1 MGKKPKGKKPKGRA
15 PSADAG
21 TAAAVAE
28 QLGSV
33 PLGESVERK
42 DNDVEQPNAKNG
54 TPSKLCSACDKKS
67 NTLKK
72 CTACKCVWYCDKE
85 CQNKHRKEHKKEC
98 RLIKKVLDKRG
109 GKLDVGT
116 EKDLGPLGKL
126 PTREECPI
134 CMQVLPIHAELRTY
148 YTCCGKTLCA
158 GCDFQ
163 HQNQSLRFLD
173 LADEGQTQVSPT
185 CAFCREPT
193 QVPDEEIFLQLQKRA
208 EHKDAEALRG
218 LAVFHGHGRCDL
230 PVDQAKCIE
239 LLREAAG
246 LGSPFAHYK
255 LATFYHIGGMG
266 LEQNREKAIEHWK
279 KAAGGGSLISQHN
292 LGCAES
298 VNGDIVAAMR
308 HFRLAASGGYKT
320 SMDHLIICFE
330 NGDLRHSDLAETL
343 QVMYRSRA
351 EMKSENR
358 DMYIAHLKMIGKY
371 EDYLDS

>member
-1 MGKKPKGKKPKGRA
+1 MTSSKVDGI
-15 PSADAG
+15 
-21 TAAAVAE
+21 AAVAE
-28 QLGSV
+28 QLASIT
-33 PLGESVERK
+33 LGDSAERK
-42 DNDVEQPNAKNG
+42 DNGTGSTAKSG
-54 TPSKLCSACDKKS
+54 TTPTKLCSACGEKS

-72 CTACKCVWYCDKE
+72 CTACKCVWYCDRDCQKRHHKE
-85 CQNKHRKEHKKEC
+85 HRKECRRVKKE
-98 RLIKKVLDKRG
+98 LGKRG
-109 GKLDVGT
+109 GKLDIGT
-116 EKDLGPLGKL
+116 EEDVGPLGKF
-126 PTREECPI
+126 PSREECPI